1 MTSPNILV
9 SVLLSTYN
17 SEESI
22 AESIDSLLN
31 QTYKNLEILISDDGS
46 TDSTKEICK
55 KFQLKD
61 ERILFSSN
69 KKNIGLTKSLNNLAQ
84 KASGSLIARHDADDI
99 SLPYR
104 IEEQIQF
111 MKKKKLDAVTT
122 RSLVKQNNK
131 KRPGISFY
139 IPDKLLINRKN
150 PFIHGTLIIKKKVFQ
165 EIGYYDERF
174 YYAQDY
180 KLFYDL
186 LNRGYK
192 VKTLNKA
199 LYILNTENNI
209 SSENLERQNYY
220 ADCVRFRKN
229 P

>member
-1 MTSPNILV
+1 MTSSNALV

-22 AESIDSLLN
+22 GESIDSLLS

-61 ERILFSSN
+61 ERVLFFSN

-111 MKKKKLDAVTT
+111 MKTKKLDAVTS

-150 PFIHGTLIIKKKVFQ
+150 PFIHGTLIIKKNVFQ

-186 LNRGYK
+186 LDKGYK

>member
-1 MTSPNILV
+1 MTSSNALV

-22 AESIDSLLN
+22 GESVDSLLS

-111 MKKKKLDAVTT
+111 MKKKKLDAVTS

-150 PFIHGTLIIKKKVFQ
+150 PFIHGTLIIKKNVFQ

-186 LNRGYK
+186 LDKGYK

-220 ADCVRFRKN
+220 ADCVRFRKT

>member
-1 MTSPNILV
+1 MTSSNALV

-22 AESIDSLLN
+22 GESIDSLLS

-61 ERILFSSN
+61 ERVLFSSN

-99 SLPYR
+99 SLPSR

-111 MKKKKLDAVTT
+111 MKTKKLDAVTS

-139 IPDKLLINRKN
+139 IPDKLLINKKN
-150 PFIHGTLIIKKKVFQ
+150 PFIHGTLIIKKNVFQ

-186 LNRGYK
+186 LNKGYK

-199 LYILNTENNI
+199 LYILNTKNNI

-220 ADCVRFRKN
+220 ADCVRFRKT

>member
-1 MTSPNILV
+1 MTSSNALV

-22 AESIDSLLN
+22 GESIDSLLS

-61 ERILFSSN
+61 ERVLFSSN
-69 KKNIGLTKSLNNLAQ
+69 KKNVGLTKSLNNLAQ
-84 KASGSLIARHDADDI
+84 KASGSLIARQDADDI

-111 MKKKKLDAVTT
+111 MKTKKLDAVTS

-150 PFIHGTLIIKKKVFQ
+150 PFIHGTLIIKKNVFQ

-180 KLFYDL
+180 KLFTDL
-186 LNRGYK
+186 IKNKYK
-192 VKTLNKA
+192 IKILNKA
-199 LYILNTENNI
+199 LYTLNIENNI
-209 SSENLERQNYY
+209 SSNKPSEQSYY
-220 ADCVRFRKN
+220 ANCVKKGIT

>member
-1 MTSPNILV
+1 MTSSNALV

-22 AESIDSLLN
+22 GESIDSLLS

-61 ERILFSSN
+61 ERVLFSSN

-150 PFIHGTLIIKKKVFQ
+150 PFIHGTLIIKKNVFQ

-174 YYAQDY
+174 YFAQDY

-186 LNRGYK
+186 LNNGYK
-192 VKTLNKA
+192 VRTLNKA

-220 ADCVRFRKN
+220 ADCVRLRKT

>member
-1 MTSPNILV
+1 MTSSNALV

-22 AESIDSLLN
+22 GESIDSLLS

-104 IEEQIQF
+104 IEEQIEF

-122 RSLVKQNNK
+122 RSLIKQNNK

-150 PFIHGTLIIKKKVFQ
+150 PFIHGTLIIKKNVFQ

-186 LNRGYK
+186 LNKGYK

-209 SSENLERQNYY
+209 SSENLEKQNYY
-220 ADCVRFRKN
+220 ADCVRFRKT

>member
-1 MTSPNILV
+1 MTSSNELV

-17 SEESI
+17 SEETLG
-22 AESIDSLLN
+22 ESIDSLLN

-46 TDSTKEICK
+46 IDSTIEICK

-61 ERILFSSN
+61 ERILLFSN

-99 SLPYR
+99 SLPDR

-111 MKKKKLDAVTT
+111 MNKKRLDAVTT

-150 PFIHGTLIIKKKVFQ
+150 PFIHGTLIIKKNVFQ

-174 YYAQDY
+174 YFAQDY

-186 LNRGYK
+186 LNNGYK
-192 VKTLNKA
+192 VRTLNKA

-220 ADCVRFRKN
+220 ADCVRLRKT

>member
-1 MTSPNILV
+1 MTSSNALV

-22 AESIDSLLN
+22 GESIDSLLS

-61 ERILFSSN
+61 ERVLFSSN
-69 KKNIGLTKSLNNLAQ
+69 KKNVGLTKSLNNLAQ
-84 KASGSLIARHDADDI
+84 KASGSLIARQDADDI

-111 MKKKKLDAVTT
+111 MKTKKLDAVTS

-150 PFIHGTLIIKKKVFQ
+150 PFIHGTLIIKKNVFQ

-186 LNRGYK
+186 LDKGYK

-220 ADCVRFRKN
+220 ADCVRFRKT

>member
-1 MTSPNILV
+1 MTSSNALV

-22 AESIDSLLN
+22 GESIDSLLS

-61 ERILFSSN
+61 ERVLFFSN

-111 MKKKKLDAVTT
+111 MKTKKLDAVTS

-150 PFIHGTLIIKKKVFQ
+150 PFIHGTLIIKKNVLQ

-186 LNRGYK
+186 LDKGYK
-192 VKTLNKA
+192 VKTLNKE

>member
-1 MTSPNILV
+1 MTSSNALV

-22 AESIDSLLN
+22 GESIDSLLS

-61 ERILFSSN
+61 ERVLFSSN

-111 MKKKKLDAVTT
+111 MKTKKLDAVTS

-150 PFIHGTLIIKKKVFQ
+150 PFIHGTLIIKKNVFQ

-186 LNRGYK
+186 LDKGYK

-220 ADCVRFRKN
+220 ADCVRFRKT

>member
-1 MTSPNILV
+1 MTSSNALV

-22 AESIDSLLN
+22 GESIESLLS

-104 IEEQIQF
+104 IEEQIEF

-150 PFIHGTLIIKKKVFQ
+150 PFIHGTLIIKKNVFQ

-186 LNRGYK
+186 LNKGYK

-220 ADCVRFRKN
+220 ADCVRLRKT

>member
-1 MTSPNILV
+1 MTSSNELV
-9 SVLLSTYN
+9 SVLLSAYN
-17 SEESI
+17 SEKTLG
-22 AESIDSLLN
+22 ESIDSLLN

-84 KASGSLIARHDADDI
+84 KANGSLIARHDADDI

-111 MKKKKLDAVTT
+111 MKTKKLDAVTS

-150 PFIHGTLIIKKKVFQ
+150 PFIHGTLIIKKNVFQ

-174 YYAQDY
+174 YFAQDY

-186 LNRGYK
+186 INNGYK
-192 VKTLNKA
+192 VRTLNKA

-220 ADCVRFRKN
+220 ADCVRLRKT

>member
-1 MTSPNILV
+1 MTSSNELV

-17 SEESI
+17 SEETLG
-22 AESIDSLLN
+22 ESIDSLLN

-46 TDSTKEICK
+46 IDSTIEICK

-61 ERILFSSN
+61 ERILLFSN

-99 SLPYR
+99 SLPDR

-111 MKKKKLDAVTT
+111 MNTKRLDAVTT

-150 PFIHGTLIIKKKVFQ
+150 PFIHGTLIIKKNVFQ

-174 YYAQDY
+174 YFAQDY

-186 LNRGYK
+186 LNNGYK
-192 VKTLNKA
+192 VRTLNKA

-220 ADCVRFRKN
+220 ADCVRLRKT

>member
-1 MTSPNILV
+1 MTSSNELV

-17 SEESI
+17 SEETLG
-22 AESIDSLLN
+22 ESIDSLLN

-46 TDSTKEICK
+46 TDSTIEICK

-61 ERILFSSN
+61 ERILLFSN

-150 PFIHGTLIIKKKVFQ
+150 PFIHGTLIIKKNVFQ

-186 LNRGYK
+186 LDKGYK

>member
-1 MTSPNILV
+1 MTSSNELV
-9 SVLLSTYN
+9 SVLLSAYN
-17 SEESI
+17 SEETLS
-22 AESIDSLLN
+22 ESIDSLLR

-61 ERILFSSN
+61 ERVLFSSN
-69 KKNIGLTKSLNNLAQ
+69 KKNVGLTKSLNNLAQ
-84 KASGSLIARHDADDI
+84 KASGSLIARQDADDI

-111 MKKKKLDAVTT
+111 MKTKKLDAVTS

-150 PFIHGTLIIKKKVFQ
+150 PFIHGTLIIKKNVFQ

-186 LNRGYK
+186 LDKGYK

-220 ADCVRFRKN
+220 ADCVRFRKT

>member
-1 MTSPNILV
+1 MTSSNALV

-22 AESIDSLLN
+22 GESIDSLLS

-61 ERILFSSN
+61 ERVLFFSN
-69 KKNIGLTKSLNNLAQ
+69 KKNVGLTKSLNNLAQ

-111 MKKKKLDAVTT
+111 MKTKKLDAVTS

-150 PFIHGTLIIKKKVFQ
+150 PFIHGTLIIKKNVFQ

-186 LNRGYK
+186 LDKGYK
-192 VKTLNKA
+192 VKTLNKE

>member
-1 MTSPNILV
+1 MTSSNELV

-22 AESIDSLLN
+22 SESIDSLLS

-104 IEEQIQF
+104 IEEQIEF

-122 RSLVKQNNK
+122 RSLIKQNNK

-150 PFIHGTLIIKKKVFQ
+150 PFIHGTLIIKKNVFQ

-186 LNRGYK
+186 LNKGYK

-220 ADCVRFRKN
+220 ADCVRFRKT

>member
-1 MTSPNILV
+1 MTSSNELV

-17 SEESI
+17 SEETLG
-22 AESIDSLLN
+22 ESIDSLLN

-46 TDSTKEICK
+46 IDSTIEICK

-61 ERILFSSN
+61 ERILLFSN

-99 SLPYR
+99 SLPDR

-111 MKKKKLDAVTT
+111 MNKKRLDAVTS

-150 PFIHGTLIIKKKVFQ
+150 PFIHGTLIIKKNVFQ

-174 YYAQDY
+174 YFAQDY

-186 LNRGYK
+186 LNKGYK
-192 VKTLNKA
+192 VRTLNKA

-220 ADCVRFRKN
+220 ADCVRFRKT

>member
-46 TDSTKEICK
+46 TDSTREICK

-61 ERILFSSN
+61 DRVFLSFN
-69 KKNIGLTKSLNNLAQ
+69 KRNIGLTKSLNNLAQ

-99 SLPYR
+99 SLPHR
-104 IEEQIQF
+104 IEEQILF

-150 PFIHGTLIIKKKVFQ
+150 PFIHGTLIIKKNVFQ

-180 KLFYDL
+180 KLFYEL

>member
-1 MTSPNILV
+1 MTSSNELV

-17 SEESI
+17 SEETLG
-22 AESIDSLLN
+22 ESINSLLN

-61 ERILFSSN
+61 ERVLFSSN
-69 KKNIGLTKSLNNLAQ
+69 KKNVGLTKSLNNLAQ
-84 KASGSLIARHDADDI
+84 KASGSLIARQDADDI

-111 MKKKKLDAVTT
+111 MKKKNLDAVTT

-150 PFIHGTLIIKKKVFQ
+150 PFIHGTLIIKKNVFQ

-209 SSENLERQNYY
+209 SSENLERQN
-220 ADCVRFRKN
+220 KS
-229 P
+229 

>member
-1 MTSPNILV
+1 MTSSNALV

-22 AESIDSLLN
+22 GESIDSLLS

-61 ERILFSSN
+61 ERVLFSSN

-139 IPDKLLINRKN
+139 IPDKLLINKKN
-150 PFIHGTLIIKKKVFQ
+150 PFIHGTLIIKKNVFQ

-186 LNRGYK
+186 LNKGYK

-199 LYILNTENNI
+199 LYILNTKNNI

-220 ADCVRFRKN
+220 ADCVRFRKT

>member
-1 MTSPNILV
+1 MTSSNELV

-17 SEESI
+17 SEETLG
-22 AESIDSLLN
+22 ESIDSLLN

-46 TDSTKEICK
+46 IDSTIEICK

-61 ERILFSSN
+61 ERILLFSN

-99 SLPYR
+99 SLPDR

-111 MKKKKLDAVTT
+111 MNKKRLDAVTT

-150 PFIHGTLIIKKKVFQ
+150 PFIHGTLIIKKNVFQ

-186 LNRGYK
+186 LNKGYK

-220 ADCVRFRKN
+220 ADCVRLRKT

>member
-61 ERILFSSN
+61 DRVLFSSN

>member
-1 MTSPNILV
+1 MTSSNELV

-17 SEESI
+17 SEETLG
-22 AESIDSLLN
+22 ESIDSLLN

-46 TDSTKEICK
+46 TDSTIEICK

-61 ERILFSSN
+61 ERILLFSN

-99 SLPYR
+99 SLPDR

-111 MKKKKLDAVTT
+111 MNKKRLDAVTT

-150 PFIHGTLIIKKKVFQ
+150 PFIHGTLIIKKNVFQ

-174 YYAQDY
+174 YFAQDY

-186 LNRGYK
+186 LNNGYK
-192 VKTLNKA
+192 VRTLNKA

-220 ADCVRFRKN
+220 ADCVRLRKT

>member
-1 MTSPNILV
+1 MTSSNELV

-17 SEESI
+17 SEETLR
-22 AESIDSLLN
+22 ESIDSLLN

-104 IEEQIQF
+104 IEEQILF
-111 MKKKKLDAVTT
+111 MKKKGLDAVTT

-150 PFIHGTLIIKKKVFQ
+150 PFIHGTLIIKKNVFQ

-220 ADCVRFRKN
+220 ADCVRLRKT

>member
-1 MTSPNILV
+1 MTSSNALV

-22 AESIDSLLN
+22 GESIDSLLS

-61 ERILFSSN
+61 ERVLFFSN

-150 PFIHGTLIIKKKVFQ
+150 PFIHGTLIIKKNVFQ

-174 YYAQDY
+174 YFAQDY

-186 LNRGYK
+186 LDKGYK

>member
-31 QTYKNLEILISDDGS
+31 QTHKNLEILISDDGS

-61 ERILFSSN
+61 DRILLSCN
-69 KKNIGLTKSLNNLAQ
+69 KRNIGLTKSLNNLAQ

-99 SLPYR
+99 SLPHR

-150 PFIHGTLIIKKKVFQ
+150 PFIHGTLIIKKNVFQ

-180 KLFYDL
+180 KLFYEL

>member
-1 MTSPNILV
+1 MTSSNALV

-22 AESIDSLLN
+22 GESIDSLLS

-61 ERILFSSN
+61 ERVLFFSN

-111 MKKKKLDAVTT
+111 MKTKKLDAVTS

-150 PFIHGTLIIKKKVFQ
+150 PFIHGTLIIKKNVFQ

-186 LNRGYK
+186 LDKGYK
-192 VKTLNKA
+192 VKTLNKE

>member
-1 MTSPNILV
+1 MTSSNELV
-9 SVLLSTYN
+9 SVLLSAYN
-17 SEESI
+17 SEETLG
-22 AESIDSLLN
+22 ESIDSLLR

-46 TDSTKEICK
+46 IDSTKEICK

-61 ERILFSSN
+61 ERVLFFSN

-111 MKKKKLDAVTT
+111 MKKKNLDAVTT

-150 PFIHGTLIIKKKVFQ
+150 PFIHGTLIIKKNVFQ

-220 ADCVRFRKN
+220 ADCVRFRKT

>member
-1 MTSPNILV
+1 MTSSNALV

-22 AESIDSLLN
+22 GESIESLLS

-104 IEEQIQF
+104 IEEQIEF

-150 PFIHGTLIIKKKVFQ
+150 PFIHGTLIIKKNVFQ

-186 LNRGYK
+186 LNKGYK
-192 VKTLNKA
+192 VKTLNKT

-209 SSENLERQNYY
+209 SSENLEKQNYY
-220 ADCVRFRKN
+220 ADCVRFRKT

>member
-1 MTSPNILV
+1 MTSSNALV

-22 AESIDSLLN
+22 GESIDSLLS

-61 ERILFSSN
+61 ERVLFSSN
-69 KKNIGLTKSLNNLAQ
+69 KKNVGLTKSLNNLAQ
-84 KASGSLIARHDADDI
+84 KASGSLIARQDADDI

-111 MKKKKLDAVTT
+111 MKTKKLDAVTS

-150 PFIHGTLIIKKKVFQ
+150 PFIHGTLIIKKNVFQ

-220 ADCVRFRKN
+220 ADCVRFRKT